1 MARKYPLVYTP
12 TGDNRIDEFGGFIYQ
27 WANEAYEDGK
37 AGASGF
43 PIDFDREMKEFRS
56 FLGHNPQP
64 GTLRLLRAG
73 IQVVN
78 TAYEDGCK

>member
-1 MARKYPLVYTP
+1 MYTP
-12 TGDNRIDEFGGFIYQ
+12 NRIDEFGGFIYQ
-27 WANEAYEDGK
+27 WAYEDGK
-37 AGASGF
+37 EGASGF
-43 PIDFDREMKEFRS
+43 PIDFDRAMKEFRC

>member
-1 MARKYPLVYTP
+1 MASKYPLVYTP
-12 TGDNRIDEFGGFIYQ
+12 TGDKRLDEFGGFIYQ
-27 WANEAYEDGK
+27 WAYEGGK

-43 PIDFDREMKEFRS
+43 PIDFGREMEEFRS

-73 IQVVN
+73 IQV
-78 TAYEDGCK
+78 GL